1 MIANLLVW
9 WNCDIFYRSRKTLKR
24 AYNMQQSNKN
34 KYSFQWTSL
43 AISQMFI
50 NIVKIEICQWNEFLS
65 FICFCLY
72 FSKKRHVDF
81 NFVCVI
87 VTTIVLSTYF
97 KMFSAV
103 VLFKI
108 ANIHQKLINTLHIF
122 PMKTTVFFC
131 NNLCFVLIKQKWKKN
146 LNKKCVFCLQTTL
159 NYSALNLQQLNS
171 FYLLGCPWY
180 CCFNVHWRD
189 DGIISTN
196 ALEWLRIFA
205 RVQLHLSHFSTIY
218 EYCRPPSAYC
228 ALFVARIGLLGVY
241 LAAL

>member
-9 WNCDIFYRSRKTLKR
+9 WNCDILYRSRKTLKR

-122 PMKTTVFFC
+122 PMKTTVFFAIIC
-131 NNLCFVLIKQKWKKN
+131 ASFLSNKNEKKILTKNVFFACKQ
-146 LNKKCVFCLQTTL
+146 
-159 NYSALNLQQLNS
+159 
-171 FYLLGCPWY
+171 
-180 CCFNVHWRD
+180 H
-189 DGIISTN
+189 
-196 ALEWLRIFA
+196 
-205 RVQLHLSHFSTIY
+205 
-218 EYCRPPSAYC
+218 
-228 ALFVARIGLLGVY
+228 
-241 LAAL
+241 